1 MNPNSMYENH
11 RIAAPEA
18 DRYGHVKGFAPK
30 RKIAYG
36 NVSVPIPAHQRVTG
50 SDLNPAIRVRRILAP
65 TDLSYESREAVKY
78 AIHLAEVFG
87 AQLTLLH
94 FYDERWGHA
103 SPTGG
108 RGYESMLEEE
118 RTLQNKLYALRDEI
132 RKIYQKCNCYFYIGN
147 PSKEIPEVAREL
159 NVDKGLLLGH
169 KVSQAMSSHCAAI
182 PGDLTLQELVDD
194 HVLVGG
200 QRCFLIARG
209 QDTVGLITLHRIKE
223 VPRGQWATTTA
234 AEVMLPIEQLKRTNP
249 DAELW
254 ATLQQMDRAGV
265 NQLPVMRDSRVI
277 GMLSRKMLSLSCA
290 RYRNSESSRGNNG
303 NGPFQRRPCGLFPRA
318 NYRM

>member
-159 NVDKGLLLGH
+159 DVD
-169 KVSQAMSSHCAAI
+169 
-182 PGDLTLQELVDD
+182 
-194 HVLVGG
+194 
-200 QRCFLIARG
+200 LI
-209 QDTVGLITLHRIKE
+209 VISNH
-223 VPRGQWATTTA
+223 
-234 AEVMLPIEQLKRTNP
+234 NP
-249 DAELW
+249 QGSTRWIFGSDAERIPYC
-254 ATLQQMDRAGV
+254 APC
-265 NQLPVMRDSRVI
+265 PVLIVRQEPAKGDQESPKT
-277 GMLSRKMLSLSCA
+277 GCESC
-290 RYRNSESSRGNNG
+290 R
-303 NGPFQRRPCGLFPRA
+303 
-318 NYRM
+318 